1 MYEVER
7 LEFKLNNKSKSSIAI
22 IKQKWQQKSARTTR
36 SPSRE

>member
-1 MYEVER
+1 MYEAER
-7 LEFKLNNKSKSSIAI
+7 LEFKLNNKSKSSIA